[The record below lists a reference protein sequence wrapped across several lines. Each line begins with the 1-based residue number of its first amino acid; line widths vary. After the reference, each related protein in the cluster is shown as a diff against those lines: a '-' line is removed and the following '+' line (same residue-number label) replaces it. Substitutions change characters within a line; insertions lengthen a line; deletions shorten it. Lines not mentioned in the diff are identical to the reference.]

1 MSIFSF
7 SKKKEYF
14 NADEKAR
21 IVEAIRLAEQQTCGE
36 VRVYIERHNPLVDT
50 MERARE
56 IFFQLQMD
64 ETDHRNAVLLYM
76 ATSHKELALFGDEGI
91 FKATGPEYWNNAVK
105 EMLSEF
111 SADDVCGGV
120 VHCIHR
126 IGQTLKEK
134 FPYNRLEDKN
144 ELPDEIIFG
153 R

>member
-1 MSIFSF
+1 MSIFPF
-7 SKKKEYF
+7 FKKKEF
-14 NADEKAR
+14 FSAAEKER
-21 IVEAIRLAEQQTCGE
+21 IVEAIHKAEMQTCGE
-36 VRVYIERHNPLVDT
+36 VRVYVERHNPLVDI
-50 MERARE
+50 MDRARE

-76 ATSHKELALFGDEGI
+76 ATSHRELALFGDQGI
-91 FKATGPEYWNNAVK
+91 FDATGASYWNDAVK
-105 EMLSEF
+105 NMLSEF

-120 VHCIHR
+120 EHCIHR

-134 FPYNRLEDKN
+134 FPYQPTEDKN